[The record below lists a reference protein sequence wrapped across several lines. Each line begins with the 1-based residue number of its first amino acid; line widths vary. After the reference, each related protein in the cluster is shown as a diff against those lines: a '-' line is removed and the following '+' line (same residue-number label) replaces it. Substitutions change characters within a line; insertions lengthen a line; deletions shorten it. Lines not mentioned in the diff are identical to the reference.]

1 MHSWVNGREISVS
14 VPGGG
19 EATVIL
25 CAEDGRSV
33 RRVLRVQEGATAEFE
48 FVLP

>member
-1 MHSWVNGREISVS
+1 MGMDPTALGVRAGGG
-14 VPGGG
+14 GGG

>member
-1 MHSWVNGREISVS
+1 MGMDPTALGVRAGG
-14 VPGGG
+14 GGG